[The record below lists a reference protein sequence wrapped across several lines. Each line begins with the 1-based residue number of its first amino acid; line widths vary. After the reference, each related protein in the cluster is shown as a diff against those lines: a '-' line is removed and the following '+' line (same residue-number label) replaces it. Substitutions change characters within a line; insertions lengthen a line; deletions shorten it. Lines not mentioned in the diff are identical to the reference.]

1 MIELGIGFW
10 RKEMQTSQIE
20 LSAQQLVL
28 AFLGFYKG
36 PIDGIWSTD
45 SILAMKAFERDD
57 SFCPGVP
64 TNGLPF
70 GTTAKLPK
78 GMYWDKKL
86 VNHRKLSPEQAAE
99 LLRTQVKAKAPAPVS
114 APVQTPKQ
122 NVQTPV
128 KAQPVEESEAD
139 DDAQE

>member
-1 MIELGIGFW
+1 
-10 RKEMQTSQIE
+10 MQTSQIE

-45 SILAMKAFERDD
+45 SIVAMKAFERDD
-57 SFCPGVP
+57 DFCPGVP

-70 GTTAKLPK
+70 SVAAKLPK

-86 VNHRKLSPEQAAE
+86 VNHRKLSPEKAAE
-99 LLRTQVKAKAPAPVS
+99 LLSTQVKSVRPVTVTATPTPTVVQNRSKVQPVS
-114 APVQTPKQ
+114 EP
-122 NVQTPV
+122 
-128 KAQPVEESEAD
+128 EAD

>member
-1 MIELGIGFW
+1 
-10 RKEMQTSQIE
+10 MQTSQIE

-70 GTTAKLPK
+70 HVTAKLPK

-86 VNHRKLSPEQAAE
+86 VNHRKLSPEKAAE
-99 LLRTQVKAKAPAPVS
+99 LLRTQVKAKAPAPVV
-114 APVQTPKQ
+114 APQQNQNPAKQ
-122 NVQTPV
+122 NVQQSHV
-128 KAQPVEESEAD
+128 KSQPVEEPEAD

>member
-1 MIELGIGFW
+1 
-10 RKEMQTSQIE
+10 MQTSQIE

-45 SILAMKAFERDD
+45 SINAMKAFERDD

-70 GTTAKLPK
+70 PVTAKLPK

-86 VNHRKLSPEQAAE
+86 VNHRKLSPEKAAE
-99 LLRTQVKAKAPAPVS
+99 LLRTQVKAKPAPVQ
-114 APVQTPKQ
+114 APQQKSVQNPKS
-122 NVQTPV
+122 
-128 KAQPVEESEAD
+128 QPVEEPEAD